1 MPGPVTIATHKE
13 QINHAL
19 DDLYYEANSKHVKL
33 VDGERPQWTL
43 PKDLIDFIDQFWQ
56 KAQGNAESAITNL
69 ITCLACKSVEPAID
83 CRYHRKPGK
92 GMPQPP
98 DGQNNYFSG
107 RTISEDIVAP
117 WLKNQDFVTSNSG
130 WQTRTFERPRPYTLD
145 YPENIGAIKEEF
157 LHILDAV
164 QSGNIS
170 LSREA
175 LEYLIFKQIAFRES
189 QKIQLTIPS
198 INSIQTII
206 SFFEKHFFASY
217 SRKGASRLP
226 VLAIYAVYSCV
237 MAEMD
242 RYEGGYH
249 LAPLQAHE
257 SADARTGAIGD
268 IQIFDAEDRIF
279 EAFEIK
285 HEITID
291 KEIIR
296 TVYDKFRSFPSLQR
310 CYILTTAA
318 VCGGQD
324 ADSLAIIQRIRN
336 SHGSEVIVNGVL
348 PTIKYFLRLLKNPS
362 SIFPIYIDL
371 LAKDRSVSYEHRQ
384 KWNEVVIEL

>member
-1 MPGPVTIATHKE
+1 MPGPVSIGTHKE

-19 DDLYYEANSKHVKL
+19 DDLYHEANSKHVKL
-33 VDGERPQWTL
+33 IEGEQSQWTL
-43 PKDLIDFIDQFWQ
+43 PQELISYIDQFWQ
-56 KAQGNAESAITNL
+56 KALGNAESAITNL
-69 ITCLACKSVEPAID
+69 TTCLVCKFVEPAID
-83 CRYHRKPGK
+83 CRYHREPKK

-98 DGQNNYFSG
+98 GGQNNYFSG

-117 WLKNQDFVTSNSG
+117 WLKSQDFVTSNSG

-145 YPENIGAIKEEF
+145 YPENINAVKDEF
-157 LHILDAV
+157 LHILDKV
-164 QSGNIS
+164 QLGDDTMAG
-170 LSREA
+170 EA
-175 LEYLIFKQIAFRES
+175 LEYLIFNQIVFRES
-189 QKIQLTIPS
+189 QKIQMTIPS

-237 MAEMD
+237 MAEME
-242 RYEGGYH
+242 RYDGYH
-249 LAPLQAHE
+249 LAPLQRHE
-257 SADARTGAIGD
+257 AADARTGSIGD
-268 IQIFDAEDRIF
+268 IEIFDAEERIF

-291 KEIIR
+291 KVVIR
-296 TVYDKFRSFPSLQR
+296 TAFDKFRSYPSLQR

-318 VCGGQD
+318 TCGGQD
-324 ADSLAIIQRIRN
+324 ADSLEIIQRIKN
-336 SHGSEVIVNGVL
+336 SHGAEVIVNGVL
-348 PTIKYFLRLLKNPS
+348 PTIKYFLRLLINPS
-362 SIFPIYIDL
+362 SIFPVYVDL